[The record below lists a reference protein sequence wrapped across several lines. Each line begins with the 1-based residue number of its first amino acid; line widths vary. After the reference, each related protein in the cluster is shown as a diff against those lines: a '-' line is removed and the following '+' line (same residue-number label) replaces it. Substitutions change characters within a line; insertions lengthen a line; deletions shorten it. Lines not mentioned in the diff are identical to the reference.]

1 MSLRTMSGCILALGL
16 ILATGCSNAP
26 PRLKP
31 PAINASAAGSQAM
44 EMYDTDKDGKI
55 SGAEL
60 DKCPA
65 LKAAIGQIDDTGE
78 GVVTAA
84 KITARVKK
92 WQDSK
97 LGRMSLSCT
106 VLRNGAPL
114 SDAEVKFV
122 PEKFLGDEI
131 KTASGKTDKNGV
143 AMISVPVAE
152 RVEGKLP
159 DPPGVAPGLYRVEV
173 TKGSE
178 VPAKYNTETTLGQE
192 VALDAK
198 GIQEGIKFNLSY

>member
-1 MSLRTMSGCILALGL
+1 MSLRTMTGCLLVVVL
-16 ILATGCSNAP
+16 ISAVGCSNRP

-31 PAINASAAGSQAM
+31 PAINASAAGSKAM
-44 EMYDTDKDGKI
+44 EMYDADKDGKI
-55 SGAEL
+55 SGEEL

-65 LKAAIGQIDDTGE
+65 LKAAIAQIDETG
-78 GVVTAA
+78 GDVVTAA
-84 KITARVKK
+84 RITARIKK
-92 WQDSK
+92 WQDSQ

-106 VLRNGAPL
+106 ILRNGVPMA
-114 SDAEVKFV
+114 DAEVKFV
-122 PEKFLGDEI
+122 PEAFLGNEM

-143 AMISVPVAE
+143 AMISVPLAE
-152 RVEGKLP
+152 RVEGTLP

-178 VPAKYNTETTLGQE
+178 IPAKYNTETTLGQE

-198 GIQEGIKFNLSY
+198 GIQEGIKFDLKY